1 MSATDQAQ
9 YLFQAVVMM
18 QALMG
23 SNYTQKWRNATAL
36 ANEILDQNNTI
47 YLFIIQTRPRIIEQ
61 APCH

>member
-18 QALMG
+18 QALIG

-47 YLFIIQTRPRIIEQ
+47 
-61 APCH
+61 